1 MTTPP
6 PGTAE
11 LVAECAALLPSLRW
25 APHESA
31 RTHAL
36 LVVVGSDGRGGHV
49 IVQRCRVDEPH
60 RQYLVEVGHE
70 SHGAAVGDTRTTGSA
85 YAARWREA
93 YSIARDRYDHARAVP
108 RPEFP
113 DVPR

>member
-11 LVAECAALLPSLRW
+11 LVAECAALLPSLKW

-36 LVVVGSDGRGGHV
+36 LVVTGSDGGGGHV

-70 SHGAAVGDTRTTGSA
+70 AHSARAGDTRTIGSA
-85 YAARWREA
+85 YAARWVDA
-93 YSIARDRYDHARAVP
+93 YTIARNRYDHARAEV
-108 RPEFP
+108 RPDFP
-113 DVPR
+113 EVSR

>member
-11 LVAECAALLPSLRW
+11 LVAECAALLPSLKW

-36 LVVVGSDGRGGHV
+36 LVVMGSDGRGGHV
-49 IVQRCRVDEPH
+49 IVQRCRCCAPPWH
-60 RQYLVEVGHE
+60 YLVEVGHE
-70 SHGAAVGDTRTTGSA
+70 AHGAAAGDTRTTGSA

-93 YSIARDRYDHARAVP
+93 YAIARDRYDHARAVP
-108 RPEFP
+108 RPDFP
-113 DVPR
+113 EVS